1 MNLGLYIDHNE
12 ARFFFSVRRALIVE
26 FLYLVKGLIEITPQK
41 VVDSKFVGVYVLEF
55 MPDRQIGIIM

>member
-12 ARFFFSVRRALIVE
+12 ARVLFSVGRALIVE

-41 VVDSKFVGVYVLEF
+41 VVDS
-55 MPDRQIGIIM
+55 